1 MIVESV
7 GSSVMGGITTGG
19 VITGGITTGGDI
31 TIGGVT
37 GGGVTGGGVTVGG
50 GVVLVSDD
58 ASGLVSDDS
67 LQLNNKNVMTA
78 MTIRIRSLSNIR
90 ASFRDFILF

>member
-1 MIVESV
+1 
-7 GSSVMGGITTGG
+7 MGGVTTGG
-19 VITGGITTGGDI
+19 VITGGVTIGGDI

-37 GGGVTGGGVTVGG
+37 GGGVTVGG
-50 GVVLVSDD
+50 GGVLVSDD

-67 LQLNNKNVMTA
+67 LQLNNKNDMTA

-90 ASFRDFILF
+90 ASFRDFILYSNFIFNKDC

>member
-1 MIVESV
+1 MIESV

-19 VITGGITTGGDI
+19 VITGGVITGGGGDI
-31 TIGGVT
+31 TI
-37 GGGVTGGGVTVGG
+37 GGVTGGGVTVGG

>member
-1 MIVESV
+1 
-7 GSSVMGGITTGG
+7 MGGITTGG
-19 VITGGITTGGDI
+19 VITGGVTTGGDI
-31 TIGGVT
+31 TIGGVTVGGGVT

-50 GVVLVSDD
+50 GGVGGGVLVSDD

-90 ASFRDFILF
+90 ARVRGFILF